1 MHQIKVYKCNKYT
14 VILITLHSVEKDYQN
29 WHMTLKTK
37 PTVPP
42 VDMTPFATRMALGH
56 PMEEVWMDIAEVD
69 TTLES
74 TLFYPQATLQ
84 GLATI

>member
-1 MHQIKVYKCNKYT
+1 MDRQ
-14 VILITLHSVEKDYQN
+14 S
-29 WHMTLKTK
+29 WHMALETNT
-37 PTVPP
+37 TVLPL
-42 VDMTPFATRMALGH
+42 DMTPFATRMALGH
-56 PMEEVWMDIAEVD
+56 LMEEVWMDIAEVD